1 MITRRLTL
9 VCAAGSLLP
18 GCSNL
23 DELLEDGK
31 PALMP
36 GQTLAPNM
44 AVVLVG
50 IAGQPGGSKPNYF
63 NFGHSSWPNLTF
75 KFPGRASGIVAV
87 PVPVG
92 TKQLS
97 LWELT
102 VEGQP
107 IAITGTYVSGYKS
120 VKTPAIDIDRPGIY
134 YLATLTVWRDIQ
146 HTPDPIPQ
154 QLAQLKDEMGR
165 TLAGLEPVNF
175 QWPVR

>member
-1 MITRRLTL
+1 MITRRLSL
-9 VCAAGSLLP
+9 ACAVGSLLA
-18 GCSNL
+18 GCGTL
-23 DELLEDGK
+23 DEVLEDGK
-31 PALMP
+31 PALKP

-50 IAGQPGGSKPNYF
+50 IAGQPGGGKPNYF

-97 LWELT
+97 LSELT
-102 VEGQP
+102 LEGQP
-107 IAITGTYVSGYKS
+107 IQIVGTYVSGYKS
-120 VKTPAIDIDRPGIY
+120 VKTPAIDIERPGIY

-146 HTPDPIPQ
+146 HAPDPIPL
-154 QLAQLKDEMGR
+154 QLQQLKDEMGR

-175 QWPVR
+175 QWPAR

>member
-1 MITRRLTL
+1 MITRRLAL
-9 VCAAGSLLP
+9 ACAVGSLLA
-18 GCSNL
+18 GCSTM
-23 DELLEDGK
+23 DEFLEDGK
-31 PALMP
+31 PTLKP

-50 IAGQPGGSKPNYF
+50 IVGQPGGGRPNYF
-63 NFGHSSWPNLTF
+63 SFVHSSYPNLIF

-97 LWELT
+97 LSELT
-102 VEGQP
+102 LEGQP
-107 IAITGTYVSGYKS
+107 VQVMGTYVSGYKS
-120 VKTPAIDIDRPGIY
+120 VNTPTIDIGRPGIY

-154 QLAQLKDEMGR
+154 QLLQLKDEMGR

-175 QWPVR
+175 QWPAR